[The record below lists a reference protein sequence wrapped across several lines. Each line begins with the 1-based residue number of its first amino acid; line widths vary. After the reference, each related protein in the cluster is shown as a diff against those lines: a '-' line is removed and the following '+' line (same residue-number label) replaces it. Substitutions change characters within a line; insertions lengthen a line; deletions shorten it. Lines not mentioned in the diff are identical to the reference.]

1 MSLRRIAFLALV
13 AVSLPACIEGRAH
26 VAQARAAYD
35 MSCAQEN
42 IHAFRVVGGTFVA
55 EGCGVRTEYACI
67 GNVYDITCVRIAPV
81 TTARE

>member
-1 MSLRRIAFLALV
+1 MRLRKIALLALV
-13 AVSLPACIEGRAH
+13 ALSLSACFEGRAH

-55 EGCGVRTEYACI
+55 EGCGMRTEYACI
-67 GNVYDITCVRIAPV
+67 GNAYDITCVRISPV
-81 TTARE
+81 TPARE